1 MPRRS
6 APSKRRSFKPGPAA
20 LSRIGEPIGKTDHP
34 TIQILREIIARNA
47 AAETTREPPGT
58 RLPRRDSVDSIRCIR
73 TATSAFWP
81 IAALSAGLAM
91 LTALRLAL
99 AASMALTPD
108 EAYYWVWSR
117 ALAAGYFD
125 HPPMVAFWIR
135 AGTWLAGDTA
145 LGIRLLGPLT
155 AALGSALLW
164 DAANRLLPG
173 RKAGIVAVSFLNATL
188 LAGVG
193 AIVMTPDT
201 PLLLFWTFAFWA
213 MSRIISGGPGAWWL
227 VVGLFVGLALQSK
240 YTAVL
245 LAIGIALWLA
255 AAARQWLRR
264 REPYAGAALALV
276 IATPVLWW
284 NAAHQWV
291 GFLRQGER
299 AGDWSPD
306 RAPQYLLEL
315 FGGQIAVAT
324 PLIFSFCMAGTVL
337 ATRSAWRTRDP
348 QPLARCGFYPACARR
363 SGPSKLAC
371 DHLSRRCRR
380 GGGTERA
387 VLARPATSGD
397 RTRLVDDRCCLCSGG
412 FHAVVAAPQT
422 RSDRVADARLARS
435 RRRRGRGASP
445 HRRALR
451 RGGPIW
457 PGRRIGPPTP
467 LGRAGDRHWAALVE
481 LQLAG
486 AGNRRREG
494 HIGATRSSRYAR
506 LACCRGDWNGDARPR
521 RRRHPKI
528 STLSSRPRPLDER
541 RIFAAPREV
550 IRLCAVGS
558 RGASTAH
565 RSGAGRNTSTQ
576 AELLFSV
583 LREMPA
589 RRPSTPSKLIDD
601 RRNGLRRCSAAKRMR
616 RRDLPDLSAGRY
628 SCAAL
633 YGVGRLRQI
642 YLRAKLTRCRGG
654 RFAPWQ
660 SQPEVA

>member
-1 MPRRS
+1 
-6 APSKRRSFKPGPAA
+6 
-20 LSRIGEPIGKTDHP
+20 
-34 TIQILREIIARNA
+34 
-47 AAETTREPPGT
+47 
-58 RLPRRDSVDSIRCIR
+58 
-73 TATSAFWP
+73 
-81 IAALSAGLAM
+81 M

-135 AGTWLAGDTA
+135 AGTWFAGDTA

-213 MSRIISGGPGAWWL
+213 MSRIISGGPGGWWL
-227 VVGLFVGLALQSK
+227 VIGLFVGLALQSK

-324 PLIFSFCMAGTVL
+324 PLIFLFCTAGTVL

-348 QPLARCGFYPACARR
+348 AWSLLAILSLLPAVVFIQHALGDRVQANWPAIIYPA
-363 SGPSKLAC
+363 
-371 DHLSRRCRR
+371 
-380 GGGTERA
+380 
-387 VLARPATSGD
+387 
-397 RTRLVDDRCCLCSGG
+397 
-412 FHAVVAAPQT
+412 AVVAAAGLSG
-422 RSDRVADARLARS
+422 RFWRRLRLPAIALGLLITGVVYVQAAFTPLSLPPKLDPIALQMRGWHGLAAAVEEA
-435 RRRRGRGASP
+435 RRR
-445 HRRALR
+445 
-451 RGGPIW
+451 
-457 PGRRIGPPTP
+457 T
-467 LGRAGDRHWAALVE
+467 
-481 LQLAG
+481 
-486 AGNRRREG
+486 
-494 HIGATRSSRYAR
+494 
-506 LACCRGDWNGDARPR
+506 
-521 RRRHPKI
+521 
-528 STLSSRPRPLDER
+528 
-541 RIFAAPREV
+541 
-550 IRLCAVGS
+550 
-558 RGASTAH
+558 
-565 RSGAGRNTSTQ
+565 
-576 AELLFSV
+576 
-583 LREMPA
+583 
-589 RRPSTPSKLIDD
+589 
-601 RRNGLRRCSAAKRMR
+601 
-616 RRDLPDLSAGRY
+616 
-628 SCAAL
+628 
-633 YGVGRLRQI
+633 
-642 YLRAKLTRCRGG
+642 GG
-654 RFAPWQ
+654 RFVAADQYGLAAELARQLPSAVPVIAIGPRW
-660 SQPEVA
+660 SSFSLPVPAIDDVKGILVQPEAHATPVWRAAEEIGTAMRAHDGVVIQKYRLYRAVPDHSTSDVFLPRPAR